1 MPYLLNA
8 WYPVV
13 FSRDVDR
20 TPKRRTVT
28 EQHIVLY
35 RKQDGSIVAL
45 EDLCPHRFTPL
56 SLGTVKGDDIQCGY
70 HGMTFDGTGR
80 CVRIPGQERIPAQSS
95 VRSYPV
101 RENLGLVW
109 IWPGD
114 PAAAERTP
122 VFDLPQYHDT
132 ANWTPVH
139 GKSLFIGA
147 NYLSLADNL
156 TDPAACELRSP
167 VHAGQFRRRRR
178 SANQERPAGQDG
190 HSLSLD
196 LELAADPIDA
206 AILQWNGGPMAV
218 LLLSR
223 ALHRRY

>member
-1 MPYLLNA
+1 LQMPYLLNA

-35 RKQDGSIVAL
+35 RKQDGCVVAL

-122 VFDLPQYHDT
+122 VFDFPSTTTRPTGLRCT
-132 ANWTPVH
+132 A
-139 GKSLFIGA
+139 
-147 NYLSLADNL
+147 
-156 TDPAACELRSP
+156 
-167 VHAGQFRRRRR
+167 
-178 SANQERPAGQDG
+178 
-190 HSLSLD
+190 
-196 LELAADPIDA
+196 
-206 AILQWNGGPMAV
+206 
-218 LLLSR
+218 SR
-223 ALHRRY
+223 CSSVQTT